1 MIARYAVK
9 RSGRTS
15 RSTPLLQFKPS
26 QHSRHPRGTPSHHQ
40 GVFRKVLKPLSA
52 SLVDA
57 SNPSSSKQDKKY
69 DDEPL
74 FRSRDR
80 KAESSWGQVECRKFN
95 TWADKEAMVK
105 CEKALVQIPPGAERG
120 LYAEDDIST
129 GDMIVSVPSLML
141 LKVTNSPKEKC
152 PTKGLVDEE
161 LWSSSPWYIRL
172 AYLLLEKVKLQP
184 SDWKPYI
191 SALPERFETPIH
203 WNHDQLKDL
212 HYPYLL
218 ERVDLQKADL
228 RRRCEA
234 FKNGK
239 SGISLSM
246 SSEELIWATECV
258 RSRSFMGPNAG
269 DPRTRILRQ
278 IFLFGLAGVYVAQG
292 GDFGRVIGA
301 VAAASIFG
309 VVSDVIISQNKRQF
323 IMPVFADMAN
333 HRSQAKDTQADVNF
347 WSGDVTVFAGSDVRK
362 GDEIFFS
369 YGAKSNDALLQ
380 YYGFVEENNPND
392 VYVFDSF
399 EKKIEESRVIPSSSV
414 STRLKQLRDKG
425 WSPALESV
433 SLNAKGQPTLLSAKV
448 LNLIF
453 GTAEIDSYESVLEQT
468 KRSTPSSSDLDG
480 DDDGSPML
488 SKNARTAMGL
498 MCRAEL
504 DQMPTS
510 LEEDLSLYE
519 ELKTTVNDKDDEDSV
534 ALRKS
539 MTVGFRIGKK
549 RILTQCVSNS

>member
-26 QHSRHPRGTPSHHQ
+26 QHLRHPRGTPSHHQ
-40 GVFRKVLKPLSA
+40 GVFRKYVTVSWVPLSA

-239 SGISLSM
+239 SGISLS
-246 SSEELIWATECV
+246 
-258 RSRSFMGPNAG
+258 
-269 DPRTRILRQ
+269 
-278 IFLFGLAGVYVAQG
+278 G